1 MTSDGHVT
9 AAARAAASTH
19 VLIFPFPAQGHLNCM
34 LQLAELLA
42 AADIHV
48 TFLNTEYNHRRLL
61 RSSSGNSLPG
71 PGPGPSPKV
80 HFRAIADGLPD
91 DRARSAAR
99 LLELDASLRARSSHA
114 YRDLLL
120 DLREGSGG
128 RAPRVTCVI
137 ADGIMPFAIDI
148 AEELGIPAMA
158 FRTPS
163 ASSVWAYYCIPKLL
177 HSGELPI
184 PEGADLDEP
193 IRGVAGTES
202 FLRRRDLP
210 SFCREARSSDDP
222 MLRFVAEVTAHSAR
236 ARAFILNTC
245 EHLEPSALSSIRARM
260 PVTYAVG
267 PLHAL
272 RSGSESAPARASLWR
287 EDRTCVAWLDG
298 QPERSVVY
306 VSFGSFA
313 VMSRKQ
319 FLEFW
324 RGLVGSGRRFLWV
337 VRPDLIEE
345 GGWTDEMESMIEG
358 ARDRDRARVVGWA
371 PQREVLGHRAVGCF
385 MTHSGWNSTLESMV
399 EGVPMICWPFFADQ
413 QINSRFVSEVWRIG
427 LDMKDTCERSTVER
441 MVREAMEGDAADE
454 LRRSAKATAEAV
466 RKSVEEGGSS
476 FAAFQRL
483 VQHIKS
489 LARPN

>member
-1 MTSDGHVT
+1 MTSDSYVT
-9 AAARAAASTH
+9 AAAGAAASTH

-71 PGPGPSPKV
+71 RGPGPKV
-80 HFRAIADGLPD
+80 QFRAIADGLPD

-99 LLELDASLRARSSHA
+99 LLELDASLRARSSQA
-114 YRDLLL
+114 YRDLLV

-177 HSGELPI
+177 QSGELPI
-184 PEGADLDEP
+184 P
-193 IRGVAGTES
+193 GVAGTES

-272 RSGSESAPARASLWR
+272 RSGSGSEPAPARAASLWR

-345 GGWTDEMESMIEG
+345 GGWTDEMESMIEE

-483 VQHIKS
+483 
-489 LARPN
+489 